1 MAPKGLKDLIELRRL
16 YLGFTGARVV
26 LTANNLR
33 VFEHLQKPSF
43 AHEIARKL
51 EADLRAVEILLD
63 ALTGI
68 GLVKKDRAG
77 KYLNSRMSKRYL
89 VKSSHSYQGDIIRHA
104 SSMWENFS
112 RLDEVVLTGQPSRP
126 SRSRH
131 DHEAFIMGMHN
142 LSILR
147 THDLIRAIGLRGVQS
162 MLDLGG
168 GPGTNAIAMAKKGVK
183 ATVFDLPETIAITRK
198 IIRRE
203 QGKGIRLKAGDFH
216 RDSIGSGYD
225 LILISQIFHAFSM
238 EENRMLLRKCRAA
251 LNPGGRVAVQEF
263 PISESRSAPPHSALF
278 SVNMLV
284 ATDSGRCYTV
294 REMQEWLSEAGFRS
308 IVVKNLPET
317 VLVMGRAGA

>member
-1 MAPKGLKDLIELRRL
+1 MVPKELMELRRL

-26 LTANNLR
+26 LTANNLG
-33 VFEHLQKPSF
+33 VFEHLQKPSL
-43 AHEIARKL
+43 AKEIARKL
-51 EADLRAVEILLD
+51 KANLRAVEILLD

-77 KYLNSRMSKRYL
+77 RYWNAPVSKRYL
-89 VKSSHSYQGDIIRHA
+89 VKSSHSYQGEIIRHA

-112 RLDEVVLTGQPSRP
+112 SLDEVVLTGQPAQRSRT
-126 SRSRH
+126 RH

-142 LSILR
+142 LALLR
-147 THDLIRAIGLRGVQS
+147 TEDLIRSVGLKGVRS
-162 MLDLGG
+162 MLDIGG
-168 GPGTNAIAMAKKGVK
+168 GPGTNAIAMAKKGMK
-183 ATVFDLPETIAITRK
+183 ATIFDLPETIAIARK
-198 IIRRE
+198 VVHKE
-203 QGKGIRLKAGDFH
+203 HGKGISLVAGDFH

-225 LILISQIFHAFSM
+225 LILISQIFHAFSI
-238 EENRMLLRKCRAA
+238 EENRALLRKCRAA

-263 PISESRSAPPHSALF
+263 PITESRSSPPHSALF

-294 REMQEWLSEAGFRS
+294 KEMKEWLSETGFRN

-317 VLVMGRAGA
+317 VLIMGRAAS